1 MLALRGQ
8 LVYSYPEQINE
19 LNTKVRLT
27 DDLFNRA
34 FNFDNRLEYQ
44 EYNLRQGQSVQIGD
58 LNVQLL
64 QFIPN
69 PQHPDYQPQEGDIA
83 IGAILQV
90 TTPEGT
96 QYQARPIYLI
106 RGNQGLGIQD
116 MVAEIGLNTGF
127 ARFDPNTETG
137 QFYIAQSVPPSD
149 FDVPVEVATDSLRSD
164 YIVLEA
170 IEFPGINYFWIGTT
184 LMMIGLTISMAHRIS
199 QKYR

>member
-1 MLALRGQ
+1 M
-8 LVYSYPEQINE
+8 
-19 LNTKVRLT
+19 
-27 DDLFNRA
+27 
-34 FNFDNRLEYQ
+34 
-44 EYNLRQGQSVQIGD
+44 QIGD

-64 QFIPN
+64 QLIPN

-116 MVAEIGLNTGF
+116 MVAEIGLNAGF